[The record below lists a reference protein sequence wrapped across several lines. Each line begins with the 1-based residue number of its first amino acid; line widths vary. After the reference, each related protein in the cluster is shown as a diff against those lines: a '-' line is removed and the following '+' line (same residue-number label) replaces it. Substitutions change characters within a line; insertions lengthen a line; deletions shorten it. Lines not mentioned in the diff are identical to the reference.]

1 MSAVM
6 EDLLVNPTAHSL
18 YELQKGRLYYH
29 DKLVLPKHYSRIPTI
44 IQELHESPLGGH
56 SGYFRILKR
65 IAGALHWEGMRKD
78 IKAFVMQCETWQRNK
93 SEMLAPTKANG
104 KDTIFVV
111 VDRLTKYAHFL
122 HYHILTLLRMW
133 FLSKKW
139 LGCTGFLPQSFQIET
154 SCF

>member
-65 IAGALHWEGMRKD
+65 IAGALHWEAARKGHNRKEQRKSTSKGAKGNTA
-78 IKAFVMQCETWQRNK
+78 ILNNALIENVVFVASDSPNK
-93 SEMLAPTKANG
+93 
-104 KDTIFVV
+104 
-111 VDRLTKYAHFL
+111 R
-122 HYHILTLLRMW
+122 
-133 FLSKKW
+133 
-139 LGCTGFLPQSFQIET
+139 
-154 SCF
+154 